1 MIQRKQSI
9 FLLLSALLNLLLLFI
24 PNQHLLMG
32 DSNTSVYLTPL
43 QAPFVSGQ
51 AHYFAILINFICL
64 LLAFVTIFLYTRRLL
79 QIRLCYVL
87 MVSWLIVALMLFFG
101 GFVTATEGVTVEK
114 NYLSLVIALA
124 GILVN
129 LFAARHIK
137 KDIELLKSADR
148 IR

>member
-9 FLLLSALLNLLLLFI
+9 FLLLSALFSLLLLFV
-24 PNQHLLMG
+24 PNQHLQHAEN
-32 DSNTSVYLTPL
+32 NTPVFLTPL
-43 QAPFVSGQ
+43 QAPYGSTQ

-64 LLAFVTIFLYTRRLL
+64 LLAFITIFLYTRRLL

-87 MVSWLIVALMLFFG
+87 MISWLIVALMLFLG
-101 GFVTATEGVTVEK
+101 GFANASGNVIAEK
-114 NYLSLVIALA
+114 NYFALVIALA

-129 LFAARHIK
+129 LLAARHIK